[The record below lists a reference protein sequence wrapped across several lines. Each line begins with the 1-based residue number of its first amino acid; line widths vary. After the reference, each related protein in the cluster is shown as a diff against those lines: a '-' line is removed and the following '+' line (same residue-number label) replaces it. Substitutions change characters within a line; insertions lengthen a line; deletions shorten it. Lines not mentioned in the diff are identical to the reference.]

1 MARESERPGPEQQL
15 TGWRAHLAALDTEQ
29 VVLAILIVTIV
40 AIGVAV
46 MRVR

>member
-1 MARESERPGPEQQL
+1 MARESERPGPEEPL
-15 TGWRAHLAALDTEQ
+15 TGWRAHLGALDTEQ
-29 VVLAILIVTIV
+29 VVLGLLIAAIV